1 MSLDM
6 ELMINDEELEQVL
19 KKYSKDLADQRQ
31 RVDDVFSQL
40 SYEKNIIVQSQTI
53 INRALAAEAE
63 YDEKMQE
70 VLLVCCQPYCFKL
83 LHSWFFLLFILKT
96 D

>member
-1 MSLDM
+1 M

-70 VLLVCCQPYCFKL
+70 VLVCCQPYCFRL